1 MKVMEK
7 LAAKPEE
14 TEKMK
19 MYLKQKT
26 KMSVDGETMLF

>member
-14 TEKMK
+14 TENEDV
-19 MYLKQKT
+19 LET
-26 KMSVDGETMLF
+26 KKLPIPS